1 MDLTPR
7 DLPSDERATPL
18 YSEEDLARIDP
29 AVRLTPRPEDL
40 TGTRAGSYEL
50 VRVLGTGGLS
60 SVWLGEHP
68 VIGSR
73 VAVKVLHAAISEC
86 EEAVRRFV
94 VEAQAVNRIE
104 SPHVVRVFDFG
115 KLADGRDYAVMELL
129 EGETLGD
136 RLARER
142 RLEWRVLRP
151 IAIQIARALLAAH
164 RAGILHRDL
173 KPDNVFLC
181 GPRDRASVKVLDFG
195 IAKLLDGDER
205 PATRRRTGPGVAI
218 GTPLYA
224 APEQAAGD
232 AIGPEADIYSLGVV
246 LYEALAGRPPFL
258 GTVAQVLSAKVRELP
273 PPLPTVA
280 PGLPATVARL
290 VDSMVAPTPL
300 ERPASMA
307 LVLDRLEE
315 GVFEELAYSAAPAG
329 GFVFELDPGA
339 PTLLAPSPT
348 VPPSLTAC
356 PAGARAPDAEES
368 AYLPG
373 VATGF
378 GAREGRAPLALEQ
391 PRAGSRVRIVAIAAA
406 TGIAVAAAAVAVALV
421 LAAREGEA
429 YRGTA
434 PPSLVSVAPPERA
447 QASQPVASPLPEARA
462 VAPAPPPAS
471 RPGAARRSARTV
483 LLESEPPGATVKL
496 RGRAIGTTPLTLR
509 VDTRLR
515 SLTLVVE
522 KQGYRTVARTVAALD
537 RQLKVELT
545 PETWVDPFRP

>member
-29 AVRLTPRPEDL
+29 AARLTPRPEDL

-136 RLARER
+136 RLAREQ
-142 RLEWRVLRP
+142 RLDWRVLRP

-181 GPRDRASVKVLDFG
+181 GPRDRPSVKVLDFG
-195 IAKLLDGDER
+195 IAKLLDADER
-205 PATRRRTGPGVAI
+205 PSARRRTGPGVAI

-232 AIGPEADIYSLGVV
+232 ALGPEADIYSLGVV

-273 PPLPTVA
+273 PPLARLA
-280 PGLPATVARL
+280 PGLSATVARL

-307 LVLDRLEE
+307 IVLDRLEE
-315 GVFEELAYSAAPAG
+315 GVFEELAYAATPAD
-329 GFVFELDPGA
+329 GFVLELDPGA
-339 PTLLAPSPT
+339 PTMIVPAPGPVSDPRDGC
-348 VPPSLTAC
+348 TAD
-356 PAGARAPDAEES
+356 APEPCAEERV
-368 AYLPG
+368 YLPG

-378 GAREGRAPLALEQ
+378 GEGRARPAPERR
-391 PRAGSRVRIVAIAAA
+391 RATRIVVVAAA
-406 TGIAVAAAAVAVALV
+406 AVIVIAAAAVAVALV
-421 LAAREGEA
+421 LAARDGEA
-429 YRGTA
+429 YRGSA
-434 PPSLVSVAPPERA
+434 PPSVVTAVPPEPTP
-447 QASQPVASPLPEARA
+447 ASQPIASPLVEARA
-462 VAPAPPPAS
+462 APTAPAAA
-471 RPGAARRSARTV
+471 RPEAPRRSARTV

-496 RGRAIGTTPLTLR
+496 RGRAIGQTPLTLR

-522 KQGYRTVARTVAALD
+522 KPGYRSLSRTVAALD
-537 RQLKVELT
+537 RRLKVELT
-545 PETWVDPFRP
+545 PEAWVDPFRQ